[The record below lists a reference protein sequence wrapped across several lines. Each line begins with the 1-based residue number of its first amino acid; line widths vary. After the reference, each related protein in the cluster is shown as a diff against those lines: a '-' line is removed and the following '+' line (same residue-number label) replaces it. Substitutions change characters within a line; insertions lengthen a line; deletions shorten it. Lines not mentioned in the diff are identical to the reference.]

1 MEKIFNFP
9 IQDLHADFSAPS
21 FDQIRKGNLL
31 RIYLKEFVL
40 NEVTKNISIEKKQL
54 EDAKRIFYKEKNIN
68 DNTKLNK
75 FLLFN
80 GINEKDLEYQISLP
94 LKIEK
99 LSNYVLEVKIENH
112 FLKRKDE
119 LDLYKYNAIRVK
131 ESDLAHEI
139 YFQLEGGESN
149 FFDLSRKY
157 SLDKKIFPEGIV
169 GPKNAVGLHPVIKEK
184 LRTYDNG
191 DLIKPFQID
200 NWWLIIKL
208 LEKEQASLDQNTSKQ
223 MALELCEIF
232 VHDKVNDLIKKN
244 FRNL

>member
-1 MEKIFNFP
+1 MEKIFSFP
-9 IQDLHADFSAPS
+9 IHDFHTDFSAPS

-68 DNTKLNK
+68 DTNKLNK

-94 LKIEK
+94 LKVEI
-99 LSNYVLEVKIENH
+99 LSKYVLENKIETH

-119 LDLYKYNAIRVK
+119 LDLYKYNVIRVNG
-131 ESDLAHEI
+131 SDLAHEI

-149 FFDLSRKY
+149 FFDLSRAY
-157 SLDKKIFPEGIV
+157 SLDKKIFPDGVV
-169 GPKNAVGLHPVIKEK
+169 GPKNTVGLHPVIKEK

-200 NWWLIIKL
+200 KWWLIIKL
-208 LEKEQASLDQNTSKQ
+208 LEKKQAILDQNTSKQ

>member
-1 MEKIFNFP
+1 MDKIFNFA
-9 IQDLHADFSAPS
+9 IQDLDYDFSSPS
-21 FDQIRKGNLL
+21 FDQLRKGNLL
-31 RIYLKEFVL
+31 RIYIKELVV
-40 NEVTKNISIEKKQL
+40 NEITKNISIDKKQL
-54 EDAKRIFYKEKNIN
+54 ENAKSNFYKEKNIR
-68 DNTKLNK
+68 DSSQLNE

-80 GINEKDLEYQISLP
+80 GINEKDLDYQLSLP

-99 LSNYVLEVKIENH
+99 LSKNVLEVKIENH

-131 ESDLAHEI
+131 DSDLAHEI
-139 YFQLEGGESN
+139 YFQLENGESN
-149 FFDLSRKY
+149 FFELSRKY

-169 GPKNAVGLHPVIKEK
+169 GPKNSVGLHPVIREK
-184 LRTYDNG
+184 LRNYDIGNI
-191 DLIKPFQID
+191 IKPFQID

-208 LEKEQASLDQNTSKQ
+208 LEKREASLDQNTSKQ

-232 VHDKVNDLIKKN
+232 VHDKVNELIKNN

>member
-40 NEVTKNISIEKKQL
+40 NEVTKNIYIEKKQL
-54 EDAKRIFYKEKNIN
+54 EDAKKIFYKEKNIN
-68 DNTKLNK
+68 NSTKLNE

-94 LKIEK
+94 LKIEI
-99 LSNYVLEVKIENH
+99 LSTYVLEKKIESH

-119 LDLYKYNAIRVK
+119 LDLYRYNVIRVNG
-131 ESDLAHEI
+131 SDLAHEI

-149 FFDLSRKY
+149 FFDLSRTY
-157 SLDKKIFPEGIV
+157 SLDKKNFPDGVV
-169 GPKNAVGLHPVIKEK
+169 GPKNTVGLHPVIKEK
-184 LRTYDNG
+184 LKSYDIGN
-191 DLIKPFQID
+191 LIKPFQID
-200 NWWLIIKL
+200 KWWLIIKL
-208 LEKEQASLDQNTSKQ
+208 LEKKQAILDQNTSKQ